1 MRYQAIKTPQDAG
14 VLVPACKPSHS
25 VASLFV
31 TCTSKMKTK
40 RERMLEYADPILT
53 ELRFQAQQER
63 AAVDDDT
70 PSTPSPLDSAQA
82 RRAAA
87 LEVA

>member
-1 MRYQAIKTPQDAG
+1 
-14 VLVPACKPSHS
+14 
-25 VASLFV
+25 
-31 TCTSKMKTK
+31 MKTK
-40 RERMLEYADPILT
+40 HQQMLEYADPILT